1 MVFTMQ
7 NEGPFS
13 EGFWKLQQG
22 QGASGSL
29 LRLLEEVWGGTCGS
43 LMGPEGFCGRLR
55 ESEGALG
62 SRQTVTDQP
71 ATQTD

>member
-1 MVFTMQ
+1 MVLTMQ

-13 EGFWKLQQG
+13 EGFWKPEQG
-22 QGASGSL
+22 QGALGASGSL

-55 ESEGALG
+55 ESEGASG
-62 SRQTVTDQP
+62 T
-71 ATQTD
+71 